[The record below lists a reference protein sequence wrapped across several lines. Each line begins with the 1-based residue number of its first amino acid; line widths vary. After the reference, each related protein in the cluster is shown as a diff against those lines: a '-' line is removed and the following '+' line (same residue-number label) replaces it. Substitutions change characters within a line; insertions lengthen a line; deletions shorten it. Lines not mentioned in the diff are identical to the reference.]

1 MSYLAIG
8 AVTKAVAELLSKKM
22 NRPPLLGS
30 VVPKVTALPPDDE
43 RVGENDGVN
52 LFLYRVSVNPFLSNT
67 GWRGDRQSPSG
78 TKRPPLALTLHYLLT
93 AYAKKAD
100 GAAMDDITSHQL
112 LGNAMTILHEYP
124 VLNDV
129 HDGDFDATLD
139 AQFAPELR
147 NSFEKIKVSI
157 VPTTTT
163 EEFSKIWTGFSK
175 AIRLSV
181 LYEVS
186 LVQIAPA
193 APSPSVGPPVQGVQL
208 SVATRGVPVVESVS
222 PTEGAAGSQITI
234 KGSGLKRYG
243 GQTVINFGDVRLA
256 ESDFVKCTQDEI
268 VLVVP
273 SSLQRGPRVQLTV
286 DSGTGESAPAFFE
299 VRPWINFIQPLR
311 GIGGIPLTI
320 PFQAAQ
326 GTALAVEFD
335 GQTIPAT
342 YDDAAKVVRTSVPES
357 VASSGLKPVV
367 LLVGSDPT
375 RRSNARLFELM
386 PQLETVNVTTQDAP
400 AQTTI
405 AVTGK
410 RLAGNDVH
418 LRYGEL
424 LIRKGENADAAQVQV
439 SVPRILQSGLPVSV
453 LVDNRES
460 NRLPPLLE
468 SIEPSAALRGAV
480 VRLNGR
486 GLSGKTIVVKFGA
499 TNLTLGPQAFA
510 TRLEVT
516 VPVALEP
523 GDVQLKVNVN
533 GVDTNALKFTVLG

>member
-22 NRPPLLGS
+22 NKPALLGNA
-30 VVPKVTALPPDDE
+30 VPKVTALPPDDE

-52 LFLYRVSVNPFLSNT
+52 LFLYRLSVNPFFSNT
-67 GWRGDRQSPSG
+67 GWRGDKQNPSG
-78 TKRPPLALTLHYLLT
+78 AKRPPLALTLHYLLT

-100 GAAMDDITSHQL
+100 GASLDDITAHQL

-129 HDGDFDATLD
+129 HDGDFDASLD

-147 NSFEKIKVSI
+147 DSFEKIKVSI

-175 AIRLSV
+175 GIRLSV

-186 LVQIAPA
+186 LAQIAPA
-193 APSPSVGPPVQGVQL
+193 APSPRPAPPVQGIQL
-208 SVATRGVPVVESVS
+208 NVASRGVPVVEAVS
-222 PTEGAAGSQITI
+222 PPEGAAGTQITV
-234 KGSGLKRYG
+234 KGSGLKAQGR
-243 GQTVINFGDVRLA
+243 QTVVRFGDVQLD
-256 ESDFVKCTQDEI
+256 ESDFVRCTPDEL
-268 VLVVP
+268 VFVVP

-286 DSGTGESAPAFFE
+286 DSGAGESAPAFFE
-299 VRPWINFIQPLR
+299 VRPWVNSIQPLR
-311 GIGGIPLTI
+311 GIGGVPLTI
-320 PFQAAQ
+320 PFEAAE

-335 GQTIPAT
+335 GQTIPVT
-342 YDDAAKVVRTSVPES
+342 YDEAAQVVRASVPDS

-367 LLVGSDPT
+367 LLVGSDPV

-386 PQLETVNVTTQDAP
+386 PQLETVNVTTQDSP

-410 RLAGNDVH
+410 RLAGNAVH

-424 LIRKGENADAAQVQV
+424 LIRKGENADAAQLQV
-439 SVPRILQSGLPVSV
+439 SVPRILQSGMPVSV

-460 NRLPPLLE
+460 NRLPPLLQSGE
-468 SIEPSAALRGAV
+468 
-480 VRLNGR
+480 GR
-486 GLSGKTIVVKFGA
+486 
-499 TNLTLGPQAFA
+499 
-510 TRLEVT
+510 
-516 VPVALEP
+516 
-523 GDVQLKVNVN
+523 
-533 GVDTNALKFTVLG
+533 

>member
-22 NRPPLLGS
+22 NKPALLGNA
-30 VVPKVTALPPDDE
+30 VPKVTALPPDDD

-52 LFLYRVSVNPFLSNT
+52 LFLYRMSVNPFFSNT
-67 GWRGDRQSPSG
+67 GWRGDRQNPSG
-78 TKRPPLALTLHYLLT
+78 AKRPPLALTLHYLLT

-100 GAAMDDITSHQL
+100 GASLDDITAHQL

-129 HDGDFDATLD
+129 HDGDFDAGLD

-193 APSPSVGPPVQGVQL
+193 APSPQPAPPVQGIQL
-208 SVATRGVPVVESVS
+208 NVASRGVPVVEMVS
-222 PTEGAAGSQITI
+222 PPEGAAGTQVTI
-234 KGSGLKRYG
+234 KGSGLKAQGR
-243 GQTVINFGDVRLA
+243 QTVVTFGDVQLD
-256 ESDFVKCTQDEI
+256 ESDLVKCMQDEI

-286 DSGTGESAPAFFE
+286 EAGAGESAPAFFE

-335 GQTIPAT
+335 GQTIPAE
-342 YDDAAKVVRTSVPES
+342 YDDAAQVVRASVPES
-357 VASSGLKPVV
+357 VASSGLKPVA
-367 LLVGSDPT
+367 LLVGSDPVQ
-375 RRSNARLFELM
+375 RSNARLFELL
-386 PQLETVNVTTQDAP
+386 PQIETVNVTTQDSP

-424 LIRKGENADAAQVQV
+424 LIRKGENADAAQLQV

-460 NRLPPLLE
+460 NTLPPLLQ
-468 SIEPSAALRGAV
+468 SVEPSAVLRGSV
-480 VRLNGR
+480 VRLNGL
-486 GLSGKTIVVKFGA
+486 GLSGKAIVVKFGA
-499 TNLTLGPQAFA
+499 TSVGLGPQAFA
-510 TRLEVT
+510 TRLEVA

-523 GDVQLKVNVN
+523 GDVQLQVNVD
-533 GVDTNALKFTVLG
+533 GADTNALTFTVLG

>member
-22 NRPPLLGS
+22 NRPALLGS

-67 GWRGDRQSPSG
+67 GWRGDRQNPSG
-78 TKRPPLALTLHYLLT
+78 AKRPPLALTLHYLLT

-100 GAAMDDITSHQL
+100 GAALDDITSHQL

-147 NSFEKIKVSI
+147 NAFEKIKVSI

-186 LVQIAPA
+186 LVQIAPS

-208 SVATRGVPVVESVS
+208 SVATGGVPVVESVS
-222 PTEGAAGSQITI
+222 PPEGAAGTQITI
-234 KGSGLKRYG
+234 KGSGLKG
-243 GQTVINFGDVRLA
+243 HAGQTVVTFGDVRLA
-256 ESDFVKCTQDEI
+256 ESDFVRCTQDEI

-273 SSLQRGPRVQLTV
+273 SSLQRGPKVQLTV

-311 GIGGIPLTI
+311 SIGGVPLTI

-342 YDDAAKVVRTSVPES
+342 YDEAAKVVRTSVPES

-367 LLVGSDPT
+367 LLVGSNPA

-386 PQLETVNVTTQDAP
+386 PQLETVNVMTQDAP

-418 LRYGEL
+418 VRYGEL

-486 GLSGKTIVVKFGA
+486 GLSGKTIVVRFGA
-499 TNLTLGPQAFA
+499 TSLILGPQAFA

-523 GDVQLKVNVN
+523 GDVQLKVNVD
-533 GVDTNALKFTVLG
+533 GADTNALTFTVLG

>member
-1 MSYLAIG
+1 MSYLALG

-22 NRPPLLGS
+22 NKPALLGT
-30 VVPKVTALPPDDE
+30 VIPKVTALPPDDE

-52 LFLYRVSVNPFLSNT
+52 LFLYRVSVNPFFSNT
-67 GWRGDRQSPSG
+67 GWRGDRQNPSG

-100 GAAMDDITSHQL
+100 GAALDDITSHQL
-112 LGNAMTILHEYP
+112 LGNAMAILHEYP

-129 HDGDFDATLD
+129 HDGDFDASLD

-147 NSFEKIKVSI
+147 DSFEKIKVSI
-157 VPTTTT
+157 VPAATT

-175 AIRLSV
+175 ALRLSV

-193 APSPSVGPPVQGVQL
+193 PPYPLVGPPVQSVQL
-208 SVATRGVPVVESVS
+208 SVATRGVPLLETVS
-222 PTEGAAGSQITI
+222 PPEGAAGTQITI
-234 KGSGLKRYG
+234 KGSGLKAQGR
-243 GQTVINFGDVRLA
+243 QTVVTFGDVRLA
-256 ESDFVKCTQDEI
+256 ESDLVRCTPGEI
-268 VLVVP
+268 VLAVP

-286 DSGTGESAPAFFE
+286 DCGAGESAPAFFE

-311 GIGGIPLTI
+311 GIGGIPLAI
-320 PFQAAQ
+320 PFQAAE

-335 GQTIPAT
+335 GQTIPVT
-342 YDDAAKVVRTSVPES
+342 YDDAAQAIMTSVPES

-367 LLVGSDPT
+367 LLVGSDPVQ
-375 RRSNARLFELM
+375 RSNARLFELM
-386 PQLETVNVTTQDAP
+386 PQIETVNITTQDSP

-405 AVTGK
+405 VVTGK

-424 LIRKGENADAAQVQV
+424 LIRKGENADAAQLQV
-439 SVPRILQSGLPVSV
+439 SVPRLLQSGLPVSV

-460 NRLPPLLE
+460 NPLPPQLQ
-468 SIEPSAALRGAV
+468 SVEPAAASRGAV

-486 GLSGKTIVVKFGA
+486 GLSGKAVVVKFGA
-499 TNLTLGPQAFA
+499 TSLDLGPQAFA
-510 TRLEVT
+510 TLLEAA

-523 GDVQLKVNVN
+523 GDVQLQVNID
-533 GVDTNALKFTVLG
+533 GADTNALTFTVLG

>member
-1 MSYLAIG
+1 
-8 AVTKAVAELLSKKM
+8 
-22 NRPPLLGS
+22 
-30 VVPKVTALPPDDE
+30 
-43 RVGENDGVN
+43 
-52 LFLYRVSVNPFLSNT
+52 
-67 GWRGDRQSPSG
+67 
-78 TKRPPLALTLHYLLT
+78 
-93 AYAKKAD
+93 
-100 GAAMDDITSHQL
+100 
-112 LGNAMTILHEYP
+112 
-124 VLNDV
+124 
-129 HDGDFDATLD
+129 
-139 AQFAPELR
+139 
-147 NSFEKIKVSI
+147 
-157 VPTTTT
+157 
-163 EEFSKIWTGFSK
+163 
-175 AIRLSV
+175 
-181 LYEVS
+181 
-186 LVQIAPA
+186 
-193 APSPSVGPPVQGVQL
+193 
-208 SVATRGVPVVESVS
+208 
-222 PTEGAAGSQITI
+222 
-234 KGSGLKRYG
+234 
-243 GQTVINFGDVRLA
+243 
-256 ESDFVKCTQDEI
+256 
-268 VLVVP
+268 
-273 SSLQRGPRVQLTV
+273 VQLTV

-311 GIGGIPLTI
+311 GIGGVPLTI

-367 LLVGSDPT
+367 LLVGSDPA

-424 LIRKGENADAAQVQV
+424 LIRKGENADAAQLQV

-486 GLSGKTIVVKFGA
+486 GLSGKTIVVRFGA

-510 TRLEVT
+510 TRLEVA

-523 GDVQLKVNVN
+523 GNVQLKVNVD
-533 GVDTNALKFTVLG
+533 GADTNALTFNVLG

>member
-22 NRPPLLGS
+22 NKPALLGNA
-30 VVPKVTALPPDDE
+30 VPKVTALPPDDD

-52 LFLYRVSVNPFLSNT
+52 LFLYRMSVNPFFSNT
-67 GWRGDRQSPSG
+67 GWRGDRQNPSG
-78 TKRPPLALTLHYLLT
+78 AKRPPLALTLHYLLT

-100 GAAMDDITSHQL
+100 GASLDDITAHQL

-129 HDGDFDATLD
+129 HDGDFDASLD
-139 AQFAPELR
+139 SQFAPELR
-147 NSFEKIKVSI
+147 DSFEKIKVSI

-186 LVQIAPA
+186 LAQIAPV
-193 APSPSVGPPVQGVQL
+193 APSPQPAPPVQGIQL
-208 SVATRGVPVVESVS
+208 NVASRGVPVVELVL
-222 PTEGAAGSQITI
+222 PPEGAAGTQITV
-234 KGSGLKRYG
+234 KGNRLKAQGR
-243 GQTVINFGDVRLA
+243 QTVVTFGDVQLD
-256 ESDFVKCTQDEI
+256 ESDFVRCTPDEI
-268 VLVVP
+268 VFVVP

-286 DSGTGESAPAFFE
+286 DSGAGESAPAFFE

-320 PFQAAQ
+320 PFEVAEGA
-326 GTALAVEFD
+326 TLAVEFD
-335 GQTIPAT
+335 GQTIPVT
-342 YDDAAKVVRTSVPES
+342 YDEAAQVVRASVPES

-367 LLVGSDPT
+367 LLVGSDPV
-375 RRSNARLFELM
+375 RRSNARLFELL
-386 PQLETVNVTTQDAP
+386 PQIETVNVTTQDSP

-424 LIRKGENADAAQVQV
+424 LIRKGENADAAQLQV

-460 NRLPPLLE
+460 NRLPPLLQ
-468 SIEPSAALRGAV
+468 SVEPSAAPRGSV
-480 VRLNGR
+480 VRLNGL
-486 GLSGKTIVVKFGA
+486 GLSGKAVVVKFGA
-499 TNLTLGPQAFA
+499 TSVAAGPQAFA
-510 TRLEVT
+510 TRLEVA
-516 VPVALEP
+516 VPVELET
-523 GDVQLKVNVN
+523 GDVQLQVNVD
-533 GVDTNALKFTVLG
+533 GADTNALTFTILG

>member
-22 NRPPLLGS
+22 NKPALLGS
-30 VVPKVTALPPDDE
+30 AVPKVTALPPDDD

-52 LFLYRVSVNPFLSNT
+52 LFLYRMSVNPFFSNT
-67 GWRGDRQSPSG
+67 GWRGDRQNPSG
-78 TKRPPLALTLHYLLT
+78 AKRPPLALTLHYLLT

-100 GAAMDDITSHQL
+100 GASLDDITAHQL

-129 HDGDFDATLD
+129 HDGDFDASLD

-186 LVQIAPA
+186 LAQIAPA
-193 APSPSVGPPVQGVQL
+193 APSPQPAPPVQGIQL
-208 SVATRGVPVVESVS
+208 NVASRGVPVVEAVS
-222 PTEGAAGSQITI
+222 PPEGSAGTQITVE
-234 KGSGLKRYG
+234 GSGLKARG
-243 GQTVINFGDVRLA
+243 RQTVVRFGDVQLD
-256 ESDFVKCTQDEI
+256 ESDFVRCTPDEI
-268 VLVVP
+268 VFVVP
-273 SSLQRGPRVQLTV
+273 SSLQGGPRVQLTV
-286 DSGTGESAPAFFE
+286 DSGAGESAPAFFE

-311 GIGGIPLTI
+311 GIGGVPLTI
-320 PFQAAQ
+320 PFEAAE

-335 GQTIPAT
+335 GQTIPVT
-342 YDDAAKVVRTSVPES
+342 YDEAARVVRASVPES

-367 LLVGSDPT
+367 LLVGSDPV
-375 RRSNARLFELM
+375 RRSNARLFELL
-386 PQLETVNVTTQDAP
+386 PQIETVNVTTQDSP
-400 AQTTI
+400 AQTDI

-424 LIRKGENADAAQVQV
+424 LIRKGENADAAQLQV

-460 NRLPPLLE
+460 NRLPPLLQ
-468 SIEPSAALRGAV
+468 SVEPPAAPRGAV
-480 VRLNGR
+480 VRLNGL
-486 GLSGKTIVVKFGA
+486 GLSGKAVVVKFGETSLA
-499 TNLTLGPQAFA
+499 AGPQAFA
-510 TRLEVT
+510 TRLEVA
-516 VPVALEP
+516 VPVELEP
-523 GDVQLKVNVN
+523 GDVQLQVNVD
-533 GVDTNALKFTVLG
+533 GADTNALTFTILG